1 MPQIDL
7 RPSCP
12 SWLDLVLLIRNDQ
25 RAIRNEKLIY
35 FQQPLRYCG
44 WDNDFSNFIHRQ
56 SETEILGPFFD
67 NQPIGITDG
76 LPKARRG
83 GLPAKVPACR
93 GWLGLSRILI
103 SLWLFLLIF
112 A

>member
-12 SWLDLVLLIRNDQ
+12 SWLDLVLLIRNEKATE

-56 SETEILGPFFD
+56 SETEILGPFSTI
-67 NQPIGITDG
+67 NLACRRPAVAA
-76 LPKARRG
+76 PKARRG
-83 GLPAKVPACR
+83 GLPAEGPGVP
-93 GWLGLSRILI
+93 W
-103 SLWLFLLIF
+103 
-112 A
+112 